1 VLWVA
6 RRQGSPPISPQRSRY
21 LTGTLRA
28 CAGHVRA
35 DPSADQLAAQKT
47 AERNLKMAEQG
58 DPVSQDE
65 VGLNYFLGFG
75 VRQTFRE
82 AARWFRKAAEQGY
95 TPAQG
100 TLGHMY
106 EYGQGVPKDYVEAY
120 MWLNLA
126 AADGIA
132 GAAQGRDRLEHSMTG
147 QQIAES
153 QRRTAAWRPKHSGE

>member
-1 VLWVA
+1 MLLA
-6 RRQGSPPISPQRSRY
+6 TI
-21 LTGTLRA
+21 

-58 DPVSQDE
+58 DSVSQDE

-75 VRQTFRE
+75 VRKNIPE

-100 TLGHMY
+100 TLGYMY

-120 MWLNLA
+120 MWFNLA

-132 GAAQGRDRLEHSMTG
+132 GAAQGRDRLEHLMTT
-147 QQIAES
+147 QQIVEA